1 MFQDFVEQEER
12 EVARKERER
21 LKQQD
26 KMKRQR
32 LDEVR
37 AQQNALAAH
46 SEV

>member
-1 MFQDFVEQEER
+1 MEQEER